1 MDCNLL
7 ECNVKAEFT
16 LVFSVTWFFRNH
28 SDWLPKKVISVT
40 FDARLLNK
48 SIIFSFTWCQT
59 FELCKLL
66 LLL

>member
-48 SIIFSFTWCQT
+48 SIIFSFT
-59 FELCKLL
+59 
-66 LLL
+66 